1 MLRPAEHFPLGSLR
15 IILLKNR
22 ESYDIV
28 ILAVDAAL
36 RGSAIRKIHTI
47 RREYMKRLTCLLIA
61 LTMILT
67 TTACGSKQPTAV
79 KDTGSSAAASVEAST
94 TLEPVKEEEVSAAQP
109 EQAEAADAQC
119 VLVSSSAIMQKDS
132 LDDPEFLYLAE
143 VENTGS
149 CAVSFDY
156 DCSLDLCA
164 EDGTILYT
172 IDTVDISPNA
182 LEPGDHAFLSVT
194 EYESFTSGVTFADVA
209 SVSLNAY
216 YAPCDEQIEKPAIS
230 FENIT
235 VTDNGGPQVSATM
248 TNDSDEN
255 YSDAYVLIPVY
266 DKSGKLVSTDWT
278 TVTLTAHE
286 SKGFTQTLYYYPN
299 DLDFDGLTA
308 APVAFQ
314 PIYSFSDEQ
323 MTSLKETTPIT
334 AVEDVAQPED
344 PSDDEDS
351 TLSIDAD
358 GTITIEDAVN
368 ILDSSMAEN
377 FDENYELYLDGS
389 MLIINI
395 WEDGAALEASLAQ
408 GGDQDMLDDWDTLTE
423 ALISLCET
431 GDSVL
436 SLADEPGYTTLVSL
450 LNDINLENTLLSVY
464 DGTVVYDY
472 VNGIDIYS

>member
-1 MLRPAEHFPLGSLR
+1 
-15 IILLKNR
+15 
-22 ESYDIV
+22 
-28 ILAVDAAL
+28 
-36 RGSAIRKIHTI
+36 
-47 RREYMKRLTCLLIA
+47 MKRLTCLLIA

-67 TTACGSKQPTAV
+67 ITACGSKQPIAL
-79 KDTGSSAAASVEAST
+79 KDTGSSAAVSSAEAT
-94 TLEPVKEEEVSAAQP
+94 AVPEPTEAEVSAAQP

-119 VLVSSSAIMQKDS
+119 ALVSSSAIMQKDS

-143 VENTGS
+143 VENTGN

-172 IDTVDISPNA
+172 INTVDISPNA

-216 YAPCDEQIEKPAIS
+216 YAPCDETIEKPAIS

-235 VTDNGGPQVSATM
+235 VTDNAGPQVSATM

-286 SKGFTQTLYYYPN
+286 SKGFTQSLYYYPN

-323 MTSLKETTPIT
+323 MIALNEITPIT
-334 AVEDVAQPED
+334 TVEDLAQPEE
-344 PSDDEDS
+344 PADDEDS
-351 TLSIDAD
+351 PLPIDAD
-358 GTITIEDAVN
+358 GTVSIEDAVN
-368 ILDSSMAEN
+368 ILDSTMAEN
-377 FDENYELYLDGS
+377 FGENYELYLDGS
-389 MLIINI
+389 MLVINI

-431 GDSVL
+431 GNSVL
-436 SLADEPGYTTLVSL
+436 SLADEPGYTVLVSL
-450 LNDINLENTLLSVY
+450 LNDINQENTLLSVY

-472 VNGIDIYS
+472 VNGIDVYS

>member
-1 MLRPAEHFPLGSLR
+1 
-15 IILLKNR
+15 
-22 ESYDIV
+22 
-28 ILAVDAAL
+28 
-36 RGSAIRKIHTI
+36 
-47 RREYMKRLTCLLIA
+47 MKRLTCLLIA

-67 TTACGSKQPTAV
+67 ITACGSKQPIAL
-79 KDTGSSAAASVEAST
+79 KDAGSSAAVSSAESSAVPEPTEA
-94 TLEPVKEEEVSAAQP
+94 EVSAAQP

-119 VLVSSSAIMQKDS
+119 ALVSSSAIMQKDS

-143 VENTGS
+143 VENTGN

-172 IDTVDISPNA
+172 INTVDISPNA

-216 YAPCDEQIEKPAIS
+216 YAPCNEPIEKPAIS

-235 VTDNGGPQVSATM
+235 VTDNLGPQVSATM

-286 SKGFTQTLYYYPN
+286 SKGFTHSLYFYPN
-299 DLDFDGLTA
+299 DLDSDGLTA

-323 MTSLKETTPIT
+323 MIALNEITPIT
-334 AVEDVAQPED
+334 TVEDLAQPEEPAD
-344 PSDDEDS
+344 GEDS
-351 TLSIDAD
+351 PLPIDAD
-358 GTITIEDAVN
+358 GTVSIEDAVN
-368 ILDSSMAEN
+368 ILDSTLAES
-377 FDENYELYLDGS
+377 FGENYELYLDGS
-389 MLIINI
+389 MLVINI

-408 GGDQDMLDDWDTLTE
+408 GGDQDMLNDWDTLTE

-431 GDSVL
+431 GNSVL
-436 SLADEPGYTTLVSL
+436 SLADEPGYTVLVSL
-450 LNDINLENTLLSVY
+450 LNDINQENTLLSVY

-472 VNGIDIYS
+472 VNGIDVYS

>member
-1 MLRPAEHFPLGSLR
+1 
-15 IILLKNR
+15 
-22 ESYDIV
+22 
-28 ILAVDAAL
+28 
-36 RGSAIRKIHTI
+36 
-47 RREYMKRLTCLLIA
+47 MKRLTCLLIA

-67 TTACGSKQPTAV
+67 TTACSSKQPTAV
-79 KDTGSSAAASVEAST
+79 KDTGSSAAASSAEASAVP
-94 TLEPVKEEEVSAAQP
+94 EPAEEEVSAAEP

-119 VLVSSSAIMQKDS
+119 TLVSSSAIMQKDS

-216 YAPCDEQIEKPAIS
+216 YAPCDEPIEKPAIS

-235 VTDNGGPQVSATM
+235 VTDNADPQVSATI

-323 MTSLKETTPIT
+323 MTALKETTPIT
-334 AVEDVAQPED
+334 AVEDLAQSEVPAD
-344 PSDDEDS
+344 AEDS
-351 TLSIDAD
+351 TLPIGAD
-358 GTITIEDAVN
+358 GTVSIEDAVN
-368 ILDSSMAEN
+368 SLDSTMAEN
-377 FDENYELYLDGS
+377 FGENYELYLDGS
-389 MLIINI
+389 MLVINI

-431 GDSVL
+431 GNSVL
-436 SLADEPGYTTLVSL
+436 SLADEPGYTVLVSL

-472 VNGIDIYS
+472 VTGIDIYS

>member
-47 RREYMKRLTCLLIA
+47 RREFMKRLTCLLIA

-79 KDTGSSAAASVEAST
+79 KDTGSSAAASVEASA
-94 TLEPVKEEEVSAAQP
+94 TLEPVKEEEVSTAQP

-323 MTSLKETTPIT
+323 MTALKETTPIT
-334 AVEDVAQPED
+334 SVEDVVQPEE
-344 PSDDEDS
+344 PADDEDS

-377 FDENYELYLDGS
+377 FGENYELYLDGS

>member
-1 MLRPAEHFPLGSLR
+1 
-15 IILLKNR
+15 
-22 ESYDIV
+22 
-28 ILAVDAAL
+28 
-36 RGSAIRKIHTI
+36 
-47 RREYMKRLTCLLIA
+47 MKRLTCLLIA

-67 TTACGSKQPTAV
+67 TTACSSKQPTAV
-79 KDTGSSAAASVEAST
+79 KDTGSSAAASSAEASAVP
-94 TLEPVKEEEVSAAQP
+94 EPAEEEVSAAEP

-119 VLVSSSAIMQKDS
+119 TLVSSSAIMQKDS

-216 YAPCDEQIEKPAIS
+216 YAPCDEPIEKPAIS

-235 VTDNGGPQVSATM
+235 VTDNADPQVSATI

-323 MTSLKETTPIT
+323 MTALKETTPIT
-334 AVEDVAQPED
+334 AVEDLAQSEVPAD
-344 PSDDEDS
+344 AEDS
-351 TLSIDAD
+351 TLPIGAD
-358 GTITIEDAVN
+358 GTVSIEDAVN
-368 ILDSSMAEN
+368 ILDSTMAEN
-377 FDENYELYLDGS
+377 FGENYELYLDGS
-389 MLIINI
+389 MLVINI

-431 GDSVL
+431 GNSVL
-436 SLADEPGYTTLVSL
+436 SLADEPGYTVLVSL

-472 VNGIDIYS
+472 VTGIDIYS